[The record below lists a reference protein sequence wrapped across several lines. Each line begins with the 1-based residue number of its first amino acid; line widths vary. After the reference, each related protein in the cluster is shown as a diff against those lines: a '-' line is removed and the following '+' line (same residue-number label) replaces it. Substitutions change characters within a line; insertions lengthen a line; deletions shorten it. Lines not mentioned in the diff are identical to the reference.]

1 LNNESKS
8 KHLLICLIYTIMIIN
23 LYFTLAPNDIFS
35 INFKKDKIDIDNAIK
50 EILNDKSLQESFNIR
65 NPYS

>member
-1 LNNESKS
+1 
-8 KHLLICLIYTIMIIN
+8 MIIN